1 MLSNF
6 GARLRLLKPGG
17 PEYKDA
23 GVNMSGRL
31 TLLRN
36 AGHGLLFAA
45 GLGLIVSSF
54 AHAQT
59 GAAATVTS
67 LAGQVSVLRG
77 NSPWALNIGD
87 SVLPKQIIITGP
99 DGMAEL
105 RVADGSHFQVF
116 PNSRVV
122 FRDNPGNWKD
132 LLDIS
137 IGSVKVFIQ
146 KLGSQPNPNSVH
158 TPTAVI
164 AVRGTV
170 FEVVVDPQDDTTV
183 VSVDEG
189 LVEVRHL
196 TVMGPSKLLNAGESI
211 TVYKNVP
218 LAKAVDKGSILHGML
233 RATAQALQEV
243 LYRTSRP
250 GGGTSSGGTGGG
262 TAPPPVQGDTDKDAP
277 PPSLPPPPPP
287 PPM

>member
-1 MLSNF
+1 
-6 GARLRLLKPGG
+6 
-17 PEYKDA
+17 
-23 GVNMSGRL
+23 MSGRS
-31 TLLRN
+31 LLLKN

-45 GLGLIVSSF
+45 ALGIVISSP

-59 GAAATVTS
+59 GAAATVSS
-67 LAGQVSVLRG
+67 LAGQVSVLRDD
-77 NSPWALNIGD
+77 SPWALKTGD
-87 SVLPKQIIITGP
+87 SVLPKQVIITGP

-105 RVADGSHFQVF
+105 KVADGSRFQVF

-122 FRDNPGNWKD
+122 FRDNPGNWRD

-137 IGSVKVFIQ
+137 IGAVKVFIQ

-170 FEVVVDPQDDTTV
+170 FEVVVNGQDETTI

-189 LVEVRHL
+189 QVEVRHL
-196 TVMGPSKLLNAGESI
+196 TVMGPSKLLNAGESV
-211 TVYKNVP
+211 TVYKNLP
-218 LAKAVDKGSILHGML
+218 LAKALDKGSVLHGAL
-233 RATAQALQEV
+233 RAAAQALQEV

-250 GGGTSSGGTGGG
+250 GGGSGSSGTGGG
-262 TAPPPVQGDTDKDAP
+262 TAPPPVQGDKDKDAP
-277 PPSLPPPPPP
+277 PPTLPPPPPP
-287 PPM
+287 PM

>member
-1 MLSNF
+1 MFTS
-6 GARLRLLKPGG
+6 
-17 PEYKDA
+17 
-23 GVNMSGRL
+23 V
-31 TLLRN
+31 
-36 AGHGLLFAA
+36 
-45 GLGLIVSSF
+45 
-54 AHAQT
+54 T
-59 GAAATVTS
+59 GD
-67 LAGQVSVLRG
+67 VSVLRD
-77 NSPWALNIGD
+77 NSPWAVKAGD
-87 SVLPKQIIITGP
+87 SVLPKQVIITGP
-99 DGMAEL
+99 NSMAEL
-105 RVADGSHFQVF
+105 KVADGSRFQIF
-116 PNSRVV
+116 PNSRVI

-137 IGSVKVFIQ
+137 IGAVKVFIQ

-170 FEVVVDPQDDTTV
+170 FDVVVDPQDGTTI

-211 TVYKNVP
+211 TVYKNLP
-218 LAKAVDKGSILHGML
+218 LAKATDKGSILHGML

-250 GGGTSSGGTGGG
+250 GGGGSSSGGGTGGG
-262 TAPPPVQGDTDKDAP
+262 AVPPPMQGDQDKDAP
-277 PPSLPPPPPP
+277 PPTLPPPPPP
-287 PPM
+287 PQM

>member
-1 MLSNF
+1 
-6 GARLRLLKPGG
+6 
-17 PEYKDA
+17 
-23 GVNMSGRL
+23 MSGRL

-45 GLGLIVSSF
+45 GLGIIVSSL
-54 AHAQT
+54 AQAQT
-59 GAAATVTS
+59 GAAAIVTS
-67 LAGQVSVLRG
+67 LAGQVSVLRD
-77 NSPWALNIGD
+77 NSPWALKPGD

-105 RVADGSHFQVF
+105 KVADGSRFQVF

-122 FRDNPGNWKD
+122 FRDNPGNWRD

-137 IGSVKVFIQ
+137 IGAVKVFIQ

-170 FEVVVDPQDDTTV
+170 FQVVVDEKDETTI

-196 TVMGPSKLLNAGESI
+196 TVMGPSKYVGAGETL
-211 TVYKNVP
+211 TVYPNTP
-218 LAKAVDKGSILHGML
+218 LARAADKGSILHGAL
-233 RATAQALQEV
+233 RAAAQALQEV
-243 LYRTSRP
+243 LYRTSR
-250 GGGTSSGGTGGG
+250 TSSGSGGTGTGGG
-262 TAPPPVQGDTDKDAP
+262 TAPPPVQGDKDKDAP
-277 PPSLPPPPPP
+277 PPELPPPPPP
-287 PPM
+287 PPPM

>member
-1 MLSNF
+1 
-6 GARLRLLKPGG
+6 
-17 PEYKDA
+17 
-23 GVNMSGRL
+23 MSGRL
-31 TLLRN
+31 ILLRN
-36 AGHGLLFAA
+36 AGHALLFAA
-45 GLGLIVSSF
+45 GLGIVVCSL
-54 AHAQT
+54 ARAQA
-59 GAAATVTS
+59 GAAATVAS
-67 LAGQVSVLRG
+67 LAGQVSVLRD
-77 NSPWALNIGD
+77 NSPWALRPGD

-105 RVADGSHFQVF
+105 KLADGSRFQVF

-122 FRDNPGNWKD
+122 FRDNPGNWRD

-137 IGSVKVFIQ
+137 IGAVKVFIQ
-146 KLGSQPNPNSVH
+146 RLGGQPNPNSVH

-170 FEVVVDPQDDTTV
+170 FQVVVDEKDETTL

-196 TVMGPSKLLNAGESI
+196 TVMGPSKYVGAGETL
-211 TVYKNVP
+211 TVYPNAP
-218 LAKAVDKGSILHGML
+218 LARAADKGSILHGAL
-233 RATAQALQEV
+233 RAAAQALQEV

-250 GGGTSSGGTGGG
+250 AGGSGGSGGG
-262 TAPPPVQGDTDKDAP
+262 TAPPPVQGDKDKDAP
-277 PPSLPPPPPP
+277 PSTPPPPP